1 MPDTPQEVYGDSLSS
16 RALDHDWRTIYPL
29 GAYQIHGLAW
39 VDPQALWLRQLPR
52 LPFCQAT
59 LGASF
64 LALNAGTGLYF
75 AHQWRK

>member
-1 MPDTPQEVYGDSLSS
+1 MPDTPAEGYGNTLSS
-16 RALDHDWRTIYPL
+16 LALDHNWRTIYPL
-29 GAYQIHGLAW
+29 GAYQLSGLAW

-64 LALNAGTGLYF
+64 LALDRVRGF
-75 AHQWRK
+75 I